1 MSISSLWP
9 ATAIKAFVTDK
20 LGAPP
25 SVLRTPDVFADAV
38 LGIAE
43 EKSDKWV
50 WQFCSLDFFF
60 WLKVVNRKTES
71 LLGKTTFVI
80 VYCVFRQSIFWCSK
94 HVKIPLFFRLNG
106 LALIDEDYLRTTGIS
121 DFSKYRCDP
130 DVEPP
135 RMMPR
140 KFPDLS
146 VEEENEKVFPK
157 L

>member
-1 MSISSLWP
+1 M
-9 ATAIKAFVTDK
+9 
-20 LGAPP
+20 
-25 SVLRTPDVFADAV
+25 
-38 LGIAE
+38 
-43 EKSDKWV
+43 
-50 WQFCSLDFFF
+50 
-60 WLKVVNRKTES
+60 KTEI
-71 LLGKTTFVI
+71 LLGKITFVI
-80 VYCVFRQSIFWCSK
+80 VYCVSQ
-94 HVKIPLFFRLNG
+94 VYPLMFKAREHSFFSRLNG

>member
-50 WQFCSLDFFF
+50 LAILFLRFFF
-60 WLKVVNRKTES
+60 WLKVVNRKTER

-94 HVKIPLFFRLNG
+94 HVKIPLFFQVKWLGSYRWG
-106 LALIDEDYLRTTGIS
+106 LS
-121 DFSKYRCDP
+121 
-130 DVEPP
+130 
-135 RMMPR
+135 
-140 KFPDLS
+140 
-146 VEEENEKVFPK
+146 ENHRHIGLLQIP
-157 L
+157 LWPGCGATQNDAT